1 MTCSEDGK
9 YITCT
14 ACSVYDSRKA
24 SKSGVVSCAR
34 GRIFRFDS
42 MLDHIKHEYHTTS
55 MSRLA
60 IDEDGAKLSTDQFR
74 KKYGRDFA
82 KRKKATTMSDF
93 FHFLPKKAKNAHTEN
108 VTIDDAIIESDEA
121 PNETLAITVDLD
133 ETPNAPNVSKMP
145 AVRRNVCGGAFST
158 LDRVDEGIQSGLEV
172 TQKYYDCTNPSGVIK
187 IIEGTKGVYSMFHLE
202 CDGIN
207 VQ

>member
-1 MTCSEDGK
+1 MSKEGTSQKEAATTSWPVEYPTALKNVRMTCSEDGK

-108 VTIDDAIIESDEA
+108 VTIDDAIIESDEFD
-121 PNETLAITVDLD
+121 I
-133 ETPNAPNVSKMP
+133 
-145 AVRRNVCGGAFST
+145 
-158 LDRVDEGIQSGLEV
+158 
-172 TQKYYDCTNPSGVIK
+172 
-187 IIEGTKGVYSMFHLE
+187 
-202 CDGIN
+202 
-207 VQ
+207 